1 MFVVDDLVAWL
12 IGTLADE
19 GLTQLTNLTFG
30 DPLERALS
38 AAIRRAVGTTT
49 TELCPD
55 DSERADDLADL
66 INKRFKKRKPDLPL
80 GGHDTVLEALGASV
94 ARQLTSLRG
103 DQGEILGVSVAILG
117 DTLPEQ
123 LIKDIMLTGI
133 RGGPLEPLT
142 D

>member
-1 MFVVDDLVAWL
+1 MFVVDHLVAWL
-12 IGTLADE
+12 IGMLADE
-19 GLTQLTNLTFG
+19 GLTQLTNLVRGPWSGPECG
-30 DPLERALS
+30 DPASGRDDHHRA
-38 AAIRRAVGTTT
+38 
-49 TELCPD
+49 CPD

-66 INKRFKKRKPDLPL
+66 INKRFKKRKPTFRLAV
-80 GGHDTVLEALGASV
+80 TTRFWRRCGASV

-103 DQGEILGVSVAILG
+103 DQGEILGVSVAILS